1 VRRHEW
7 GIIEVEGVGAL
18 RDAKLWPSG
27 GRAWDW
33 TETGTQHRPG
43 IQPGDLM
50 ELLDHAPD
58 VVVLSRGRHL
68 RLETTPAALSLL
80 EERDVTVIRDE
91 TSAAIDEYNRLAT
104 DHRRVAGLFHTTC

>member
-1 VRRHEW
+1 MRRHEW
-7 GIIEVEGVGAL
+7 GIIEVEVVGAL
-18 RDAKLWPSG
+18 RDAKLWPRG

-50 ELLDHAPD
+50 ELLYHAPD

-80 EERDVTVIRDE
+80 EERDVAVIRDE